1 MKNKG
6 FVLLSVIFSVTL
18 LLTVAVA
25 FAWFARNQLQGA
37 ATEDFAF
44 RARCAAREACE
55 YAAKAVSDDKNGYDS
70 IFERL
75 YSPTGGIALELGGFK
90 VRVKLRP
97 LNDRIS
103 LQGLFLPDGI
113 TVRTEYEEA
122 WNSVWNEVEHP
133 ELAEVVLDFMDK
145 DEQQR
150 LGSTEKKE
158 FLNRPLFDLSELKLL
173 DGINDELLYG
183 KNEKKGKKN
192 KKKCLSQFI
201 SVLGSDKINVN
212 SANAETLAVLD
223 ASIGY
228 GNAQSLVA
236 ARNTS
241 PVEKLDDLKRYPGFS
256 AAAVTK
262 LTNVLST
269 ESTHFELLI
278 TVSEGKRERNYK
290 AVIKRGEGC
299 SLLRWEE

>member
-1 MKNKG
+1 MMKNKG
-6 FVLLSVIFSVTL
+6 FVLLSVIFAVTL
-18 LLTVAVA
+18 LLTAATA

-44 RARCAAREACE
+44 RTRCAAREACV
-55 YAAKAVSDDKNGYDS
+55 YAAKAVNDDQNGYDS
-70 IFERL
+70 MAERL
-75 YSPTGGIALELGGFK
+75 YSPTGGIALEIGGFK
-90 VRVKLRP
+90 VRIKLRP

-103 LQGLFLPDGI
+103 LQGLFLPDGV
-113 TVRTEYEEA
+113 TVRTEYEKA
-122 WNSVWNEVEHP
+122 WNSIWNEIEHP
-133 ELAEVVLDFMDK
+133 ELAQVVLDFMDK

-150 LGSTEKKE
+150 LGSTERRE
-158 FLNRPLFDLSELKLL
+158 FLNRTLFDLSELKLL
-173 DGINDELLYG
+173 DGIDDELLYG
-183 KNEKKGKKN
+183 KKGKKN
-192 KKKCLSQFI
+192 KKKYLSQFI
-201 SVLGSDKINVN
+201 SALGSDKINVN

-223 ASIGY
+223 AGIGY

-236 ARNTS
+236 ARNAS
-241 PVEKLDDLKRYPGFS
+241 PVEKLDDLKLYPGFS

-262 LTNVLST
+262 LTNILST

-278 TVSEGKRERNYK
+278 TVSEGKRERKYK